1 MRFMSPSLAHSLG
14 CVAIT
19 LFLLSSWTQ
28 SSASELSTTDREF
41 LSQSL
46 ERIDEGQPEET
57 RYVAA
62 NVDSPLAGKLIQW
75 YRLLRYGDRQDFAE
89 ISSFLENNPSWP
101 GQITLR
107 RAAEK
112 TMPEGMS
119 PSERITW
126 FERYPPLSGDASL
139 KYARALA
146 YAADEKTLAR
156 EVRRI
161 WRETNFERSDEQ
173 EFHAEFS
180 HHLRETDHLARLERQ
195 TRAGQQ
201 QPALRTA
208 ARISSGHER
217 LVRAQIML
225 ARQQPGVD
233 EAIHAVPEHLQDH
246 DGLLYERARWRM
258 RKDRIH
264 DALPLLKQHD
274 TSLGEASNERWWS
287 LKHWAARD
295 LLEDGHAREAYELA
309 KAHGLHSGVGFAEG
323 EFLAGWIALRFLK
336 RPSDAYRHFERL
348 HEGVTTEISRSRGAY
363 WAARAAAALGNA
375 ELAHRWFS
383 TAAKLDN
390 NYYGQLAAAETGLVH
405 ESQNTMPTVTSE
417 QRQSFLAGELPRAI
431 AILDNID
438 RNDLSDYF
446 FASLRLGAETGADY
460 RLIAEL
466 GMNRGRTDQAVST
479 ARRAAYNGINMPDYL
494 YPVPAWIEE
503 SDPLAPVLLALMRQ
517 ESNFEVKAVSHA
529 GARGVMQVMPGTAQ
543 QVATKMNIAY
553 EPARLT
559 SDPRYNIRLGRNYLE
574 EMLDRYQGYLPLVL
588 AAYNAGPHRARDW
601 IERFGD
607 PRDPDINAVDW
618 VEQISFKETRNYVQR
633 VSEAVIVYRRKLQR
647 HGQLYDGLPHP
658 PQTTRNLENMAESG
672 SAN

>member
-1 MRFMSPSLAHSLG
+1 MSLMS
-14 CVAIT
+14 
-19 LFLLSSWTQ
+19 LFLARSVTFLAIILVVLSAGAH
-28 SSASELSTTDREF
+28 ASGNELSTSDREL

-46 ERIDEGQPEET
+46 ERIDQGAPEET

-89 ISSFLENNPSWP
+89 ISAFLEENPDWP

-112 TMPEGMS
+112 TMPEGMP
-119 PSERITW
+119 PSERVAW
-126 FERYPPLSGDASL
+126 FERYPPLSGEASL
-139 KYARALA
+139 KYAQALA
-146 YAADEKTLAR
+146 YTADGETIAR

-161 WRETNFERSDEQ
+161 WRETNFSQSDEQ
-173 EFHAEFS
+173 EFHEEFS
-180 HHLRETDHLARLERQ
+180 SHLREADHLARLERQ
-195 TRAGQQ
+195 TRAGQE

-208 ARISSGHER
+208 ARLSSGHEQ
-217 LVRAQIML
+217 LVRAQIKL
-225 ARQQPGVD
+225 ARQEPGVD
-233 EAIHAVPEHLQDH
+233 EAIHAVPDHLQDH

-264 DALPLLKQHD
+264 DALPLLKRHD
-274 TSLGEASNERWWS
+274 TSLGEASSERWWS

-295 LLEDGHAREAYELA
+295 LLEDGHAREAYDLA
-309 KAHGLHSGVGFAEG
+309 SSHGLQSGVGFAEG
-323 EFLAGWIALRFLK
+323 EFLSGWIALRFLN
-336 RPSDAYRHFERL
+336 RPSDAYQHFERL
-348 HEGVTTEISRSRGAY
+348 HQGVTTEISRSRGAY
-363 WAARAAAALGNA
+363 WAGRAAEALGNA

-383 TAAKLDN
+383 TAAELDN
-390 NYYGQLAAAETGLVH
+390 NYYGQLAVAETGLMH
-405 ESQNTMPTVTSE
+405 ESQEEMPTVTSE
-417 QRQSFLAGELPRAI
+417 QRQSFLAGDLPRAI
-431 AILDNID
+431 AILDGIERD
-438 RNDLSDYF
+438 DLSDYF
-446 FASLRLGAETGADY
+446 FASLRLRAETGADY

-466 GMNRGRTDQAVST
+466 GMKRGHTDQAVST

-494 YPVPAWIEE
+494 YPIPAWIEE
-503 SDPLAPVLLALMRQ
+503 SDPLAPILLALMRQ

-543 QVATKMNIAY
+543 QVAARMNIAY

-588 AAYNAGPHRARDW
+588 AAYNAGPHRASDW

-607 PRDPDINAVDW
+607 PRDPDINAIDW

-647 HGQLYDGLPHP
+647 HSRLYDGLPHP
-658 PQTTRNLENMAESG
+658 PQTTRNLDAMAESG